1 MKKAQIQIGKTYRA
15 KVSGKLANVRITGEC
30 LYGGWDGIN
39 TDTGRTVRIKSAQ
52 RLRFEVA
59 L

>member
-1 MKKAQIQIGKTYRA
+1 MKKAEIEIGGTYRA
-15 KVSGKLANVRITGEC
+15 KVSGGLTNVRITNESP
-30 LYGGWDGIN
+30 YGGWDGIN